1 MKFLLII
8 CLLLG
13 GCSSPKMKSEILG
26 GKICPFCFADNPIWR
41 KNYCPDCFRVDNGSS
56 INYDYAMINKKTR
69 R

>member
-13 GCSSPKMKSEILG
+13 GCSSPKMKSQILG
-26 GKICPFCFADNPIWR
+26 GKVCPVCFRDNPIWR
-41 KNYCPDCFRVDNGSS
+41 KNYCPDCFYVDRGSS
-56 INYDYAMINKKTR
+56 INYDYAMINNKTR

>member
-13 GCSSPKMKSEILG
+13 GCSSPKMKSEIIG
-26 GKICPFCFADNPIWR
+26 GKICPVCFRDNPIWR
-41 KNYCPDCFRVDNGSS
+41 KNYCPDCFYVDRGSS
-56 INYDYAMINKKTR
+56 INYDYAMINNKTR